1 MINAVTLYTP
11 AQDRDVVSVALA
23 EAEAA
28 IGDPV
33 RAKHIAF
40 EALLV
45 AYPGWSPVR
54 LGFQLNYRVPR
65 EARADVN
72 RFKTTRWWNDYI
84 VDCVVGALVA
94 DQYGDR
100 AN

>member
-1 MINAVTLYTP
+1 MNAVTLYSTAP
-11 AQDRDVVSVALA
+11 DRDVVSVALA
-23 EAEAA
+23 EAQAC

-40 EALLV
+40 EAIQV

-54 LGFQLNYRVPR
+54 LGFQLNYRTPR

-72 RFKTTRWWNDYI
+72 RAKMKQWWSDVV
-84 VDCVVGALVA
+84 VDSVVGALVA